1 MPMNSQVRKVI
12 TIFLLCLVLIL
23 TLVALLGIWD
33 IISLQDIFRKIVYSL
48 LVLTAS
54 AAVIAFIYSLTG
66 RE

>member
-1 MPMNSQVRKVI
+1 MNSQVRKVI

-23 TLVALLGIWD
+23 TLVTLLGIWD